1 MYGKYLLSID
11 GGGIRGIIPIYFL
24 MYLEKDLLIKHNKTV
39 YETFDMY
46 AGTSVGAIVIG
57 SIVYTNFGTIEKLID
72 NLYTS
77 DNMKGI
83 FTKYPSILRHVMLR
97 PLYSGSFKSELIKK
111 YLKDIKITDSQKK
124 VLIPVYSVSE
134 QKAKFYKSYTIVTEG
149 DIEADSSEN
158 YNIDNKKLL
167 LSSIVD
173 ASSAAP
179 IYFPSVEYES
189 DTEEQEEEQVNKKE
203 SKKKTLRVGIDG
215 AVFSNNPSDCLYADA
230 LRLYPEENITI
241 ISIGTGSKQQSKRY
255 TETKKWGSLQWVRS
269 GLVDTLISN
278 EIISDYKT
286 KHFSEALGHRYIR
299 IQEPVNISLDD
310 ISKISELKEIAFKWY
325 NKHRDELLKLF

>member
-11 GGGIRGIIPIYFL
+11 GGGIRGIIPLYFL
-24 MYLEKDLLIKHNKTV
+24 LCLEKDLLIKHNKTV

-46 AGTSVGAIVIG
+46 AGTSVGSIVIG
-57 SIVYTNFGTIEKLID
+57 SIVYTNFGSVQKLID
-72 NLYTS
+72 NLYTTE
-77 DNMKGI
+77 NLKGI
-83 FTKYPSILRHVMLR
+83 FSPYPNILRHVMLR
-97 PLYSGSFKSELIKK
+97 PLYSGSFKTNLIKK
-111 YLKDIKITDSQKK
+111 YLKDTKITDTEKK

-134 QKAKFYKSYTIVTEG
+134 QKAKFYKSYTINAEG
-149 DIEADSSEN
+149 DVKDDNSEN
-158 YNIDNKKLL
+158 YNINNKKLL
-167 LSSIVD
+167 LSSVVD

-179 IYFPSVEYES
+179 IYFPSVEYDS
-189 DTEEQEEEQVNKKE
+189 DTEDIEIDTKKQ
-203 SKKKTLRVGIDG
+203 KKQKKVIRVGIDG

-241 ISIGTGSKQQSKRY
+241 ISIGTGSKMQTKRHS
-255 TETKKWGSLQWVRS
+255 ETKKWGSFQWVRS

-286 KHFSEALGHRYIR
+286 KHFAEALGHRYIR

-310 ISKISELKEIAFKWY
+310 ITKISELKEIAFEWY
-325 NKHRDELLKLF
+325 NKYRDELLKLF